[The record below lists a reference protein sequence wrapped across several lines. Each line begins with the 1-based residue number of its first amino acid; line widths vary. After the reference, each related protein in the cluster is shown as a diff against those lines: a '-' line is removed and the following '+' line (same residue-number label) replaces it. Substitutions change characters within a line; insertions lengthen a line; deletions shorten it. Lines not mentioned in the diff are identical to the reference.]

1 MALLFHMAKKKK
13 NRQND
18 TNRVQSSSGN
28 DRAKRVLK
36 LNGHLLLARNEA
48 AAAILRA
55 AMKQIEKNS
64 VPQVKRC
71 HTSMEAFRQFL
82 SFSGMFW
89 KGLFQNLKGRSKDD
103 TKSMSPQ
110 QASERRSSVLKD
122 CGASFLHWIG
132 LLLAELWTLLILLL
146 ETIGKAIWRFL
157 CFCGFQIRRFFKFL
171 KNRMYWGKLRRSIKY
186 RAWKEDSQKRSM
198 ERKAERK
205 EVQAKK
211 REELEF
217 RKAMKA
223 EEEAFQ
229 KARKKEE
236 EAIRVAKQ
244 RREEASRM
252 TERIESELAALALKR
267 KEEEDKVVV
276 ETRRKEEALAALSEA
291 NKEEEAERARLEE
304 RRRIEEE
311 ARIEAEKQE
320 AEALKRLETMQK
332 AENERVRKAQEELKR
347 LEQELAAEEAP
358 KTEKTEETPE
368 IKPEE
373 AVPAEQPVKTA
384 EEAPKPG
391 KTEETPEIKPE
402 EAVPAEQPVK
412 AAEEA
417 PAEKPAEPSVT
428 EVPAEPEKPAEE
440 VKEPAAESEPAEEL
454 KHPETEPAKPESEPV
469 SEETPEPERIEKD
482 SAETLDQ
489 KLTDAEEAYLESK
502 RKKQRSSVRQK
513 TAVAASAAHTAVRTL
528 PVHMPSISVPENL
541 DAKEL
546 ITEARDNTNG
556 IIYKVVKQLE
566 LPKAAESVQ
575 TAVLAG
581 TVKYGVIGLAAAI
594 CTLIR
599 TAGSEAKPSTGTC
612 FLLFLIIFVVG
623 TALSAG
629 ISYLCGMLLTKKGG
643 GKDNF
648 SVLKQNS
655 IYTPISTLAY
665 VFCFVV
671 LIFNKEKFAAVLI
684 AVVLLSIIGHMMV
697 MYREARVDKKY
708 SALIYLLCILLAMV
722 VIIIV
727 ALIFSSQLHVIWNAL
742 R

>member
-13 NRQND
+13 NRQTE

-28 DRAKRVLK
+28 DKSKRVLK

-71 HTSMEAFRQFL
+71 QTSMEAFRQFL

-89 KGLFQNLKGRSKDD
+89 KGLFQNLKDRSKDN
-103 TKSMSPQ
+103 TKGMSPQ
-110 QASERRSSVLKD
+110 QASERLSSVLKD
-122 CGASFLHWIG
+122 CGASFLQWIG

-146 ETIGKAIWRFL
+146 ETIGRAIWKFL
-157 CFCGFQIRRFFKFL
+157 CFCAFQIRRFFAFL
-171 KNRMYWGKLRRSIKY
+171 KKRMYWGKLRRSIKY

-211 REELEF
+211 REEIEF

-236 EAIRVAKQ
+236 EAIRIAKQ
-244 RREEASRM
+244 RREEASQM

-320 AEALKRLETMQK
+320 VEALKRLEMMQK

-347 LEQELAAEEAP
+347 LEMELAADEEPKPTEAAEEP
-358 KTEKTEETPE
+358 KT
-368 IKPEE
+368 KPEE
-373 AVPAEQPVKTA
+373 AVPAE
-384 EEAPKPG
+384 
-391 KTEETPEIKPE
+391 
-402 EAVPAEQPVK
+402 
-412 AAEEA
+412 
-417 PAEKPAEPSVT
+417 PSVT
-428 EVPAEPEKPAEE
+428 AKEEIPAETETRPAVSEVPAEPEKQVTEE
-440 VKEPAAESEPAEEL
+440 TTVETTEPEPAEESAQT
-454 KHPETEPAKPESEPV
+454 PEPDHTEAEPVKPESAAEP
-469 SEETPEPERIEKD
+469 EAEPEPERIEED
-482 SAETLDQ
+482 AAEKLDQ
-489 KLTDAEEAYLESK
+489 KLTDAEEAYLESR
-502 RKKQRSSVRQK
+502 RKKQRTSVKQK

-528 PVHMPSISVPENL
+528 PVHMPSITVPENL

-566 LPKAAESVQ
+566 LPKAASSVKN
-575 TAVLAG
+575 AVIAG
-581 TVKYGVIGLAAAI
+581 VAKYGLIGLAAAI
-594 CTLIR
+594 CTMLG
-599 TAGSEAKPSTGTC
+599 TAGSEAKPSAGTC
-612 FLLFLIIFVVG
+612 VMLFFVIFIVG

-643 GKDNF
+643 GNDNF
-648 SVLKQNS
+648 SVLRQNS

-665 VFCFVV
+665 VLCF
-671 LIFNKEKFAAVLI
+671 LIMIFNREKFAAVLI

-697 MYREARVDKKY
+697 MYRAARVDKKF
-708 SALIYLLCILLAMV
+708 SGLIYLLCLLLALV
-722 VIIIV
+722 VIVIV

>member
-28 DRAKRVLK
+28 DRSKRVLK

-373 AVPAEQPVKTA
+373 AVPAEQPVK
-384 EEAPKPG
+384 
-391 KTEETPEIKPE
+391 
-402 EAVPAEQPVK
+402 

-417 PAEKPAEPSVT
+417 PAEKAAEPSVT

-502 RKKQRSSVRQK
+502 RKKQRSSVGQK

-671 LIFNKEKFAAVLI
+671 LIFNKEKFVAVLI

>member
-1 MALLFHMAKKKK
+1 MAKKKK

-358 KTEKTEETPE
+358 KLEKTEETPK
-368 IKPEE
+368 IKPEK

-391 KTEETPEIKPE
+391 KTE
-402 EAVPAEQPVK
+402 
-412 AAEEA
+412 
-417 PAEKPAEPSVT
+417 
-428 EVPAEPEKPAEE
+428 
-440 VKEPAAESEPAEEL
+440 
-454 KHPETEPAKPESEPV
+454 
-469 SEETPEPERIEKD
+469 
-482 SAETLDQ
+482 ETLDQ

-594 CTLIR
+594 CTLIG

-671 LIFNKEKFAAVLI
+671 LIFNKEKFVAVLI

>member
-89 KGLFQNLKGRSKDD
+89 KGLFQNLKDRSKDD
-103 TKSMSPQ
+103 SKSMSPQ

-211 REELEF
+211 REEIEF

-358 KTEKTEETPE
+358 KPEKTEETPE

-373 AVPAEQPVKTA
+373 AVPAEQPVKS
-384 EEAPKPG
+384 
-391 KTEETPEIKPE
+391 
-402 EAVPAEQPVK
+402 
-412 AAEEA
+412 AEEA
-417 PAEKPAEPSVT
+417 PAEKPAEPS
-428 EVPAEPEKPAEE
+428 EPEASAEPEKPAEE

-454 KHPETEPAKPESEPV
+454 KHPETEPVKPESEPV
-469 SEETPEPERIEKD
+469 SEETPEPDRIEKD

-581 TVKYGVIGLAAAI
+581 ATKYGVIGLAAAI
-594 CTLIR
+594 CTLIG

-665 VFCFVV
+665 VFCFLV
-671 LIFNKEKFAAVLI
+671 LIFNKEKFVAVLI

-697 MYREARVDKKY
+697 MYREAREDKKY

-727 ALIFSSQLHVIWNAL
+727 ALIFSSQLHVIWNSL

>member
-71 HTSMEAFRQFL
+71 HTSIEAFRQFL

-89 KGLFQNLKGRSKDD
+89 KGLFQNLKDRSKDD

-211 REELEF
+211 REEIEF

-358 KTEKTEETPE
+358 KPEKPEETPE

-373 AVPAEQPVKTA
+373 AVPV
-384 EEAPKPG
+384 
-391 KTEETPEIKPE
+391 
-402 EAVPAEQPVK
+402 EQPVK

-417 PAEKPAEPSVT
+417 PAEKPAESSEPEAS
-428 EVPAEPEKPAEE
+428 AEPEKPAEE

-454 KHPETEPAKPESEPV
+454 KHPETVPAKPESEPV
-469 SEETPEPERIEKD
+469 FEETPEPDRIEKD

-502 RKKQRSSVRQK
+502 RKKQQSSVRQK

-594 CTLIR
+594 CTLIGTSR
-599 TAGSEAKPSTGTC
+599 SEAKPSTGTC

-684 AVVLLSIIGHMMV
+684 AIVLLSIIGHMMV

>member
-28 DRAKRVLK
+28 DRSKRVLK

-384 EEAPKPG
+384 EEAP
-391 KTEETPEIKPE
+391 
-402 EAVPAEQPVK
+402 
-412 AAEEA
+412 
-417 PAEKPAEPSVT
+417 AEKAAEPSVT

-502 RKKQRSSVRQK
+502 RKKQRSSVGQK

-671 LIFNKEKFAAVLI
+671 LIFNKEKFVAVLI

>member
-28 DRAKRVLK
+28 DRSKRVLK

-89 KGLFQNLKGRSKDD
+89 KGLFQNLKDRSKDT
-103 TKSMSPQ
+103 TKSLSPE
-110 QASERRSSVLKD
+110 QASERLSSVLKD
-122 CGASFLHWIG
+122 CGSSFLHWIG

-146 ETIGKAIWRFL
+146 ETIGRGIWKFL
-157 CFCGFQIRRFFKFL
+157 CFCGFQIRRFFRFL

-211 REELEF
+211 REEIEF

-347 LEQELAAEEAP
+347 LEQELAAEESSEPAEE
-358 KTEKTEETPE
+358 EKPD
-368 IKPEE
+368 IKPAE
-373 AVPAEQPVKTA
+373 AA
-384 EEAPKPG
+384 
-391 KTEETPEIKPE
+391 PE
-402 EAVPAEQPVK
+402 EPAPEVSDTK
-412 AAEEA
+412 AAEE
-417 PAEKPAEPSVT
+417 PAESSEP
-428 EVPAEPEKPAEE
+428 EVPAEPEKPASEE
-440 VKEPAAESEPAEEL
+440 SSTEITEPEPASES
-454 KHPETEPAKPESEPV
+454 EPAKPESEPAA
-469 SEETPEPERIEKD
+469 EPEVQPESERTEEDAAEK
-482 SAETLDQ
+482 LDQ
-489 KLTDAEEAYLESK
+489 KLTDAEEAYLESR
-502 RKKQRSSVRQK
+502 RKKQRSSGKKK
-513 TAVAASAAHTAVRTL
+513 TALAASAAHTAVRTL
-528 PVHMPSISVPENL
+528 PVHMPSITVPENL

-566 LPKAAESVQ
+566 LPKAAESVT

-581 TVKYGVIGLAAAI
+581 AVKYGLIGLAAAL
-594 CTLIR
+594 CTMIG
-599 TAGSEAKPSTGTC
+599 TSGSEAKPSAVTC
-612 FLLFLIIFVVG
+612 FMLFLVIFLVG

-643 GKDNF
+643 GNDNF
-648 SVLKQNS
+648 AVLRQNS

-665 VFCFVV
+665 IFCF
-671 LIFNKEKFAAVLI
+671 LILMFNKEKFVAVLI

-697 MYREARVDKKY
+697 MRREAQTEKKY
-708 SALIYLLCILLAMV
+708 SWLIYLLCLLLALV
-722 VIIIV
+722 VIVIV

>member
-358 KTEKTEETPE
+358 KLEKTEETPK
-368 IKPEE
+368 IKPEK

-391 KTEETPEIKPE
+391 KTE
-402 EAVPAEQPVK
+402 
-412 AAEEA
+412 
-417 PAEKPAEPSVT
+417 
-428 EVPAEPEKPAEE
+428 
-440 VKEPAAESEPAEEL
+440 
-454 KHPETEPAKPESEPV
+454 
-469 SEETPEPERIEKD
+469 
-482 SAETLDQ
+482 ETLDQ

-594 CTLIR
+594 CTLIG

-671 LIFNKEKFAAVLI
+671 LIFNKEKFVAVLI

>member
-89 KGLFQNLKGRSKDD
+89 KGLFQNLKDRSKDD
-103 TKSMSPQ
+103 TKTMSPQ

-146 ETIGKAIWRFL
+146 ENIGKAIWRFL

-171 KNRMYWGKLRRSIKY
+171 KTRMYWGKLRRSIRY

-211 REELEF
+211 REEIEF

-358 KTEKTEETPE
+358 K
-368 IKPEE
+368 PEE
-373 AVPAEQPVKTA
+373 I
-384 EEAPKPG
+384 
-391 KTEETPEIKPE
+391 PEIKPE

-454 KHPETEPAKPESEPV
+454 KHPETEPAKPESEPI

-575 TAVLAG
+575 TAVQAG
-581 TVKYGVIGLAAAI
+581 AVKYGVIGLAAAI
-594 CTLIR
+594 CTLIGTSR
-599 TAGSEAKPSTGTC
+599 SEAKPSTGTC
-612 FLLFLIIFVVG
+612 FMLFLIIFVVG

-629 ISYLCGMLLTKKGG
+629 ISYLCGMFLIKKDG

-665 VFCFVV
+665 VFCFLV

-708 SALIYLLCILLAMV
+708 SALSYLLCILLAMV

-727 ALIFSSQLHVIWNAL
+727 TLIFSSQLHVIWNVL